1 MDSDSP
7 LGSGPPNQPVR
18 VRSLKPTASP
28 GTIAV
33 SAAVAVLLFFSDQ
46 AVKNFIVGN
55 YVPNELIAGSRYVSL
70 VFVTNVGGVCGY
82 AQGAGTLLAGIGVL
96 TAVAIVA
103 SVLLFM
109 PDSRVHG
116 IAFGMLLGGASGNL
130 ADRLRFGYV
139 IDYLT
144 LDLLRWPSFNI
155 ADASIV
161 GGVAVIGFLT
171 LWEEYRLRIEEAGR
185 QPQHPGRDH
194 QDRYSIILLVILV
207 GLLAAASYLFCVV
220 RPFG

>member
-7 LGSGPPNQPVR
+7 RRSGLQNQPAR

-33 SAAVAVLLFFSDQ
+33 SAGVAVLLFFSDQ
-46 AVKNFIVGN
+46 AVKNHIVSN
-55 YVPNELIAGSRYVSL
+55 YEPNELIAGSRYLSL
-70 VFVTNVGGVCGY
+70 VFVTNVGGICGY
-82 AQGAGTLLAGIGVL
+82 AQGAGTLLTGIGVL
-96 TAVAIVA
+96 TAVAIVV

-116 IAFGMLLGGASGNL
+116 MAFGMLLGGASGNL

-139 IDYLT
+139 VDYLT
-144 LDLLRWPSFNI
+144 LDFLRWPSFNI

-161 GGVAVIGFLT
+161 GGVAVIGLLT

-185 QPQHPGRDH
+185 QPLDPGRDH
-194 QDRYSIILLVILV
+194 QDRYGILLLVVLV
-207 GLLAAASYLFCVV
+207 GLLAAAGYLFCVV
-220 RPFG
+220 RPFS

>member
-28 GTIAV
+28 GTIAI

-46 AVKNFIVGN
+46 AVKNFIVSN

-82 AQGAGTLLAGIGVL
+82 AQGAGILLAGIGVL
-96 TAVAIVA
+96 TAVAIIA

-109 PDSRVHG
+109 PDGRVYG
-116 IAFGMLLGGASGNL
+116 IAFGMLFGGATGNL

-171 LWEEYRLRIEEAGR
+171 LWEEYRLRIDEARR

-194 QDRYSIILLVILV
+194 QDRYSIITLVILA
-207 GLLAAASYLFCVV
+207 GLLAAAGYLLCVV